1 MLIYLQ
7 FIIFIQFCQNM
18 KCTSDD
24 IGSVVRIV
32 IMFHTKF
39 IVTFKNKFEKREE
52 NMALKDIIRSARGQ
66 KPVDLLL
73 TNARIINVFSGDI
86 FSGNIAVS
94 DGYIVGFGTYDAEK
108 TVDFGGRFVAPGF
121 IDAHVHIES
130 SMTGITEFS
139 RAVVACG
146 TTTVVADPHE
156 IANVLGTEG
165 IEYMLRSSRNQP
177 MNIYFTLPSCVPAT
191 NMETSGATL
200 TQEDLLPFMAHERVL
215 ALAEMMNYPGVI
227 NEDPE
232 VLRKIDMAKTSR
244 KPVDGHAP
252 GLSGHDLYAYIGAG
266 ISSDHECTTEREAK
280 EKLNLGMHIM
290 IREGTA
296 AKNLD
301 ALLPVV
307 NERTARRI
315 MWCTDDRHPQDIL
328 EQGHIDSMVRK
339 AIYSGLDPVTAIQM
353 ATINPAEYFRVQDVG
368 AIAPGRRADL
378 VVFSDLGSPSIET
391 VYCGGVRVAENGNI
405 SPEITIPDPVF
416 FPPSMNVDMEQI
428 DFSIPA
434 ETGRIRV
441 MDIVPN
447 QIITG
452 HRIMEAMKSQGKACA
467 DTSRDLLKIAVVER
481 HTRSGNMGKGFVRG
495 LGLKRGAIASSVAHD
510 SHNVIVVGT
519 TDKDMKAALAAVVN
533 MGGGMAAV
541 CDNKVCAGLA
551 LPIAGLMSREPV
563 QTVRDKTDRLIQAA
577 RELGSTLDDPFMTL
591 SFLALP
597 VIPELKITDK
607 GLVDVGRFEI
617 VSLFVD

>member
-1 MLIYLQ
+1 MPTYIITKINLRKERKNMDLIEL
-7 FIIFIQFCQNM
+7 
-18 KCTSDD
+18 
-24 IGSVVRIV
+24 
-32 IMFHTKF
+32 
-39 IVTFKNKFEKREE
+39 
-52 NMALKDIIRSARGQ
+52 IRSARGQ
-66 KPVDLLL
+66 KPVDLVFA
-73 TNARIINVFSGDI
+73 NARIINVFSGEI

-94 DGYIVGFGTYDAEK
+94 DGYIVGFGTYDAEN
-108 TVDFGGRFVAPGF
+108 TVDIGDRFVAPGF

-130 SMTGITEFS
+130 SMTGITEFA

-146 TTTVVADPHE
+146 TTSVVADPHE

-165 IEYMLRSSRNQP
+165 INYMLRSSQGQP

-191 NMETSGATL
+191 TMETSGATL
-200 TQEDLLPFMAHERVL
+200 MKEDLLPFMGHERML

-227 NEDPE
+227 NQDPQ
-232 VLRKIDMAKTSR
+232 VLDKISMAKKER

-252 GLSGHDLYAYIGAG
+252 GLSGQDLYAYMAAG
-266 ISSDHECTTEREAK
+266 ISSDHECTTDREAK
-280 EKLNLGMHIM
+280 EKLGLGMHIM

-307 NERTARRI
+307 NERTARRM

-328 EQGHIDSMVRK
+328 AEGHIDSMIRK
-339 AIYSGLDPVTAIQM
+339 AISAGLDPVIAIQM
-353 ATINPAEYFRVQDVG
+353 ATINPAEYFRIQNVG

-378 VVFSDLGSPSIET
+378 VVFSDLDSPTMET
-391 VYCGGVRVAENGNI
+391 VYYGGVRVAENGRI
-405 SPEITIPDPVF
+405 LPEMTIPDPVP
-416 FPPSMNVDMEQI
+416 FPSSMNVDIEKI

-441 MDIVPN
+441 MDIVPD

-452 HRIMEAMKSQGKACA
+452 QCIMDAMISQGMASA
-467 DTSRDLLKIAVVER
+467 DISRDILKIAVVER
-481 HTRSGNMGKGFVRG
+481 HTGSGHVGKGFVRG
-495 LGLKRGAIASSVAHD
+495 FGLKRGAIASSVAHD
-510 SHNVIVVGT
+510 SHNIIVVGT
-519 TDKDMKAALAAVVN
+519 TDDDMTAALRVVVN
-533 MGGGMAAV
+533 MGGGLAAAYN
-541 CDNKVCAGLA
+541 NKICARLA

-563 QTVRDKTDRLIQAA
+563 QVVDDQIDRLIHAA
-577 RELGSTLDDPFMTL
+577 REFGTTLDDPFMTL

-607 GLVDVGRFEI
+607 GLVDVNRFE
-617 VSLFVD
+617 VVPLFVN